1 MAECDKLP
9 TCAFFNDRMENM
21 PAAAALLKQQYCQG
35 SFEACARYRVETKLG
50 STSVPAYLLPED
62 AAAADRIVA
71 GT

>member
-9 TCAFFNDRMENM
+9 TCAFFNDRMESM

-35 SFEACARYRVETKLG
+35 DFEVCARYRVEAKLG

-62 AAAADRIVA
+62 SAAADRIVA